1 MSVQGIHHDLY
12 FRKSKTTVADSP
24 VIISDDDNEEYYSPV
39 EDADKETTDSLAA
52 RRFANNFTASGEEM
66 IDLTT
71 LDSSNPPS
79 GVQTPESTQQS
90 TYPHIKLLDFL
101 SPGVSPKDL
110 ALSIKKRSSMITPQ
124 DSGDANGSVVEP
136 TSVDLPDASVILRYG
151 VTARSPVVTAR
162 SPMGSDEPTASTVR
176 QISPPQNPDELKR
189 PALLP
194 LDKRVTTPITTSA
207 SSLMSARVSIRKFDS
222 PGSALTTSIN
232 EGMVSVRKKLTLQS
246 TFNTS
251 STKNTTVTGDTSSQY
266 RFSPPVEVL
275 SQEKTNA
282 KGASKGS
289 HHPVSFPFS
298 PPLTRSQRRKTVD
311 QEKMDTSKVELF
323 SKTMMSEVDVEPAMS
338 EADVQPEVDMAEVDE
353 AKETGKKKQK
363 VSTSVLTT
371 STKRTYH
378 TRYAL
383 Y

>member
-1 MSVQGIHHDLY
+1 MSVQGIDHDLY

-39 EDADKETTDSLAA
+39 EDADKETTDRLAT
-52 RRFANNFTASGEEM
+52 RRFTSNFTASGEEM

-71 LDSSNPPS
+71 VDSSNPS
-79 GVQTPESTQQS
+79 SCAQTPESTQKS

-110 ALSIKKRSSMITPQ
+110 ALSLKQQSSMNTPQ

-136 TSVDLPDASVILRYG
+136 TSADLPDSRVTLRYG

-162 SPMGSDEPTASTVR
+162 SPVGSDEPTASIVR

-194 LDKRVTTPITTSA
+194 LDKRVTPITTTA

-222 PGSALTTSIN
+222 PGSSLTTSIN
-232 EGMVSVRKKLTLQS
+232 EGMVSVRKKLSLQS
-246 TFNTS
+246 S
-251 STKNTTVTGDTSSQY
+251 STKSTDTSSQY

-275 SQEKTNA
+275 SQEKTSA

-289 HHPVSFPFS
+289 HHSVSFPFS
-298 PPLTRSQRRKTVD
+298 PPLTRSQRRKTID

-323 SKTMMSEVDVEPAMS
+323 SKTMSEVDVQLA
-338 EADVQPEVDMAEVDE
+338 VDMAEVDVPE
-353 AKETGKKKQK
+353 PQESGKKKQK
-363 VSTSVLTT
+363 VSTSGSTT
-371 STKRTYH
+371 SAKRTYH
-378 TRYAL
+378 TRYAF